1 MTCCHSST
9 NNTSTDRARPLL
21 ARPHADVE
29 TEIGH
34 TFLDAHTPTVA
45 SHGRRFN
52 QLFPLSSNVTIILIR
67 HSAVCSSTGC
77 SRWLCR
83 TQILSHSTIS
93 PMNMLSCSPTRTCWV
108 PTLSSS
114 VFCQLNALPNQGHE
128 AVTGIK
134 AVVTALL
141 SQVHSTWLLR
151 NEHLHGTDPLQQ
163 TLYKRFYLLAQIREL
178 YDTAPLMLAGDRDIL
193 AFSFDRRQV
202 QNTETLHT
210 FYVWAK
216 PLVDHSIHVAN
227 ELGSRFRR
235 IDDYFRPIIPPELC
249 EVIL

>member
-1 MTCCHSST
+1 VFSVVTPDAAPLALDHLP
-9 NNTSTDRARPLL
+9 NEHALLL
-21 ARPHADVE
+21 ANQDLLGPDSLFF
-29 TEIGH
+29 G
-34 TFLDAHTPTVA
+34 FLPAQWARLQDKYL
-45 SHGRRFN
+45 
-52 QLFPLSSNVTIILIR
+52 LFR
-67 HSAVCSSTGC
+67 G
-77 SRWLCR
+77 
-83 TQILSHSTIS
+83 
-93 PMNMLSCSPTRTCWV
+93 
-108 PTLSSS
+108 
-114 VFCQLNALPNQGHE
+114 LPNQRHE

-134 AVVTALL
+134 AMVTALL

-163 TLYKRFYLLAQIREL
+163 SSYKRLHLLAQIREL
-178 YDTAPLMLAGDRDIL
+178 YDAAPLMLVGDRDIL

-235 IDDYFRPIIPPELC
+235 IDDYFRPVIPPELC
-249 EVIL
+249 DVIL